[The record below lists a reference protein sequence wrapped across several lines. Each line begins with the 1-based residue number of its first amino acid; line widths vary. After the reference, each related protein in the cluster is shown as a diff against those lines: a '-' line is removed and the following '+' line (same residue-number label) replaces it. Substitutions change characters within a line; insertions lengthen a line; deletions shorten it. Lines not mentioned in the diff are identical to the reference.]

1 MQGSAPTT
9 ADVASPESLH
19 SASFQSAVSSVA
31 PDMDQTGSSVQH
43 DNDADIS
50 SKSTAPDSACPA
62 APDSACPA
70 AVVPSERQTAV
81 PESSR
86 SVLAPVQHEEAAI
99 TCGGQQ
105 HNAALE
111 VQPCS
116 STASHPES
124 GLQLG
129 LENVDAAVT
138 DQEIL
143 EDPEVMHCMVA
154 GCADMYRTFTSKVI
168 MSLPACSVAASHT

>member
-1 MQGSAPTT
+1 MQGSVPTS
-9 ADVASPESLH
+9 ADVPSPESLH

-31 PDMDQTGSSVQH
+31 LDMDQTGSTVQH
-43 DNDADIS
+43 NNDADIS
-50 SKSTAPDSACPA
+50 SKSTALDSARPA
-62 APDSACPA
+62 ALDSACPA

-86 SVLAPVQHEEAAI
+86 SVLAPVQHEAAN

-111 VQPCS
+111 VQACS
-116 STASHPES
+116 STASHPEP

-129 LENVDAAVT
+129 LENIDAAVT

-154 GCADMYRTFTSKVI
+154 GCAGMYRTFTSKVI
-168 MSLPACSVAASHT
+168 TSLPACSVAASHT